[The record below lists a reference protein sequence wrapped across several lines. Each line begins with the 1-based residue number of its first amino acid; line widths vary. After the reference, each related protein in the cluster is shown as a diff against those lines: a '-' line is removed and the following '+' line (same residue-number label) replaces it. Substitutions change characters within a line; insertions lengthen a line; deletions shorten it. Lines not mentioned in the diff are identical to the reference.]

1 MEVTG
6 IGGFLR
12 TEDIIDAVMHVS
24 VRFVLY
30 YKREEK
36 TNRGYVLGSCHG
48 I

>member
-36 TNRGYVLGSCHG
+36 TKYE
-48 I
+48 